1 VNQEELFEYLEKEKK
16 EVLIELLENA
26 YEVMNREQKDDVFYA
41 IEKKIP
47 LKDIDAENLEVG

>member
-1 VNQEELFEYLEKEKK
+1 MNQEELFEYLEKEKK